1 MKIAKLE
8 DTDGIDALR
17 NSVYINFLGVISDK
31 ALFSRGP
38 IYDLNDT
45 LYNQLSVNLKS
56 ILSINLQDKW
66 L

>member
-8 DTDGIDALR
+8 DTNNVDVFR
-17 NSVYINFLGVISDK
+17 NSVYDNFLGIISDK

-45 LYNQLSVNLKS
+45 LYNQLSVNLES
-56 ILSINLQDKW
+56 TLSINLQDKW